1 DFDDASLYINRELS
15 WLEFNNRV
23 LEEARDELTP
33 IMEKLKFASIFSS
46 NLDEFFMVRVGSF
59 IRAVEAD
66 INEHDSS
73 GRTIR
78 QQIDE
83 ISAKVRELIN
93 EQYKCIM
100 KEIIPGLKEADV
112 FIHRIDELD
121 ENET

>member
-1 DFDDASLYINRELS
+1 MQEIPFKSAEVKSKNFDDASLYINRELS
-15 WLEFNNRV
+15 WLEFNYRV

-59 IRAVEAD
+59 LRAIEAD

-83 ISAKVRELIN
+83 ISNKVREFIN
-93 EQYKCIM
+93 DQYKCI
-100 KEIIPGLKEADV
+100 K
-112 FIHRIDELD
+112 
-121 ENET
+121 